1 MSFELPESD
10 VVRERMEQRPNQS
23 VTLADFLLF
32 YAEEFNWGSD
42 VVSVRLG
49 KMVPMDSFQKL
60 DFAHYYIPPEEAQ
73 LVLHIEDPFEVAC

>member
-1 MSFELPESD
+1 MQRDGLSDGLPTA
-10 VVRERMEQRPNQS
+10 RE
-23 VTLADFLLF
+23 
-32 YAEEFNWGSD
+32 
-42 VVSVRLG
+42 VRLG